1 MTTMEDSSAM
11 TEASGLTGDE
21 GRMSHAAEAIR
32 EKTRDIVDQLPA
44 RRVRFSE
51 KLREMTV
58 EAPLQSLA
66 IAFLLGVLIA
76 RRR

>member
-1 MTTMEDSSAM
+1 MNTMEDSAAM
-11 TEASGLTGDE
+11 TEASGLAGE
-21 GRMSHAAEAIR
+21 P
-32 EKTRDIVDQLPA
+32 VDQA
-44 RRVRFSE
+44 ADAVRRMTKDAADRRPGQQRRISE
-51 KLREMTV
+51 LIRQATI